1 MTRVPITLDIESAK
15 LIVEIVTGGIE
26 VHPRT
31 TSSRVM
37 RSIGKAMAL
46 LVPIAPKKC
55 FSKNRKEK

>member
-1 MTRVPITLDIESAK
+1 MTRVPITVDIKSAK

-37 RSIGKAMAL
+37 RSIGKTMAL
-46 LVPIAPKKC
+46 LVPIALKKR
-55 FSKNRKEK
+55 FSKTHR